1 MIFPGDFK
9 ELNLKKPEWR
19 LSWAVLILNI
29 TLFIVTAIVYDSWP
43 VRDSLQILNDEKFKH
58 SVAEMYVQTLDPIE
72 LKNLKGS
79 SDQIYFSALKDE
91 RFWKRVETYPFIG
104 DQIQIAENREVI
116 SGFYKSYLNSVQYQ
130 FGLSSFELSP
140 WSWVT
145 YQFIH
150 GSFMHLLGNMFVIFM
165 LLRYLEKRISET
177 WLMTVYLF
185 SGFAGGVAFL
195 LVDKTGGMAV
205 VGASAAASGLM
216 SFLLATYGN
225 RLMPWGYLIAPVK
238 NGYGQIYLPVFFIFP
253 VFLISDF
260 VTLLWEPTGVAA
272 NVAVSAHVGGALMG
286 FALGAIYLFLWSKT
300 ASHRVL
306 SYNDGLHELS

>member
-9 ELNLKKPEWR
+9 ELSNIKPEWR
-19 LSWAVLILNI
+19 LSWAVLLLNVA
-29 TLFIVTAIVYDSWP
+29 LFCVTSLMFSSWP
-43 VRDSLQILNDEKFKH
+43 VPDTLKTLNDPKFKK
-58 SVAEMYVQTLDPIE
+58 SVAEMFVQTLDPIE
-72 LKNLKGS
+72 VKSLKGS
-79 SDQIYFSALKDE
+79 SDQIYYSALKDE
-91 RFWKRVETYPFIG
+91 RFWKRVETYPFVG
-104 DQIQIAENREVI
+104 DQIQITENRETI
-116 SGFYKSYLNSVQYQ
+116 AGFYKSYMNSVQYH

-150 GSFMHLLGNMFVIFM
+150 GSFMHLLGNMLVIFM
-165 LLRYLEKRISET
+165 LLRYLEKRVSES
-177 WLMTVYLF
+177 LLIAVYLL
-185 SGFAGGVAFL
+185 SGFAGGAAFL
-195 LVDKTGGMAV
+195 AVDNAGSMAV

-216 SFLLATYGN
+216 SFLLATYGS

-260 VTLLWEPTGVAA
+260 ITLLLEPSGVAA

-286 FALGAIYLFLWSKT
+286 FVLGAGYLFFRSKT
-300 ASHRVL
+300 ASHRVF
-306 SYNDGLHELS
+306 SHDDGLHELS